1 MPDGSDNGVVT
12 VPGSMSAPGS
22 VATAQFGDDNYVFF
36 YSDGQLNY
44 ARASIETDD
53 KPYNGAPITYTST
66 SCDDSSTSSGSD
78 SDSDNTVSA
87 NDLGV
92 NPLAAATWYS
102 DGNVITPISSS

>member
-1 MPDGSDNGVVT
+1 MPDGRVT
-12 VPGSMSAPGS
+12 TVSGSMSVLGS

-36 YSDGQLNY
+36 YSDSQLNY
-44 ARASIETDD
+44 AKALIETDD

-66 SCDDSSTSSGSD
+66 SCDNSSTSSGSDSD